1 METKFSKRFP
11 QGRRWSRAQNVR
23 MYLLARQPNLCQLQE
38 AKFWALSRFSGY
50 LWAQLCQ
57 GKRVSG
63 RSPRLV
69 RVGWRKEAPRLWPP
83 GEGESSI
90 PPLSWTA
97 THRQRALKLPSQV
110 WKPRLWLCIPGKR
123 PGSARGGALA
133 AGPSSAEHDGP
144 GAAMATQCPPHPA
157 PPRTPPGRNAA

>member
-1 METKFSKRFP
+1 
-11 QGRRWSRAQNVR
+11 
-23 MYLLARQPNLCQLQE
+23 MYLPARQPNLCQLQE
-38 AKFWALSRFSGY
+38 AKCWALLRSSGY

-69 RVGWRKEAPRLWPP
+69 REERRKEALRLWPS
-83 GEGESSI
+83 GEWESSI
-90 PPLSWTA
+90 PPFGYTA
-97 THRQRALKLPSQV
+97 AHRPRALKVPSQV
-110 WKPRLWLCIPGKR
+110 WKPRLRFCIPGKR

-144 GAAMATQCPPHPA
+144 GAAMATQCPPHPT